1 MFFLELLNHK
11 SVFSVKWTDKSAKES
26 VKHQLIHEAREAI
39 DKTSFHALP
48 LVTADVASWFKVQHF
63 CQALA
68 PNPKPQTILSQTQ
81 NQGALG

>member
-63 CQALA
+63 KNLSSWANFNDTSALVY
-68 PNPKPQTILSQTQ
+68 
-81 NQGALG
+81 

>member
-1 MFFLELLNHK
+1 MVTRLSQETPTQEKLVDIPMFFLDHLNQK
-11 SVFSVKWTDKSAKES
+11 SVFSVKWTDKSAKDS

-63 CQALA
+63 
-68 PNPKPQTILSQTQ
+68 
-81 NQGALG
+81 